1 MLQRSNL
8 VCLLLEA
15 PQENDTVFRCKVGRY
30 SQNAQANQCSR
41 SIITR
46 HEDTARFAQLK
57 QLLQAIAPQRRPD
70 QSLVRCIPC
79 HCRSPCIVWRITD
92 SLKL

>member
-15 PQENDTVFRCKVGRY
+15 SQENDAIFRCKVRRY
-30 SQNAQANQCSR
+30 SQNVQAKQCSR

-46 HEDTARFAQLK
+46 HEDTARFALLNY
-57 QLLQAIAPQRRPD
+57 LLQAIAPQGCPD
-70 QSLVRCIPC
+70 
-79 HCRSPCIVWRITD
+79 
-92 SLKL
+92 